1 MRALQMARVAYSP
14 ARAYEIAA
22 QIGLWS
28 RSAAQLEMG
37 PGVDQADAVELAVH
51 LTILRGICTAGTSDP
66 QQVAWFNQGG
76 TFMGVRAWGA
86 GIRTPDDEMWSWLPI
101 YGEER
106 FRKPRFGSGQLGPAW
121 SRDLA
126 LGLGTVLDQLVH
138 AEQGPNA
145 LPEWTPPGGVSSPAM
160 VQCVVA
166 GPAVRIMKN
175 PAPWRYLDQAAIST
189 LAYVG
194 SAASAFETRL
204 RAEEGSGIEI
214 PPTPIELAA
223 ADRVRRDGRP
233 TYNREALIGGGTVV
247 GTSLGVTLLA
257 AIRSRAEA

>member
-14 ARAYEIAA
+14 TRAYEIAG

-28 RSAAQLEMG
+28 QSAAQLERG
-37 PGVDQADAVELAVH
+37 PGLDQADAVELAVH
-51 LTILRGICTAGTSDP
+51 LTILRGICTAGTTNP
-66 QQVAWFNQGG
+66 QSSACYTDDGR
-76 TFMGVRAWGA
+76 FMGVRSWGERYH
-86 GIRTPDDEMWSWLPI
+86 GPVVQTLPI

-138 AEQGPNA
+138 AEQGPTA
-145 LPEWTPPGGVSSPAM
+145 LPEWTAPGGVSSPAM
-160 VQCVVA
+160 VEVVIA
-166 GPAVRIMKN
+166 GPAIRILKN
-175 PAPWRYLDQAAIST
+175 PAPWRYLDQAAIAT

-204 RAEEGSGIEI
+204 RAEENSGVEI
-214 PPTPIELAA
+214 PATPIELAA
-223 ADRVRRDGRP
+223 ADRVRQDGRP

-247 GTSLGVTLLA
+247 GTSLGVTLVA